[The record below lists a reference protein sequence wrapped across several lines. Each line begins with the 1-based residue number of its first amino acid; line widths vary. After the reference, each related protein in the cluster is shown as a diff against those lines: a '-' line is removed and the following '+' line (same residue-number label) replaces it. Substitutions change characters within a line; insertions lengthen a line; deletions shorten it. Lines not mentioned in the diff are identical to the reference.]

1 MIKDPTLSSSVY
13 NLQSPRTGIPASEI
27 QKNIFGIYQ
36 NISYLRVLKQ
46 KYMLPSQLRELE
58 RQADVIEQNPEREEP
73 WDVKRGRYVTATK
86 NFADRYGYKDI
97 SNHITDV
104 MVSIM
109 MTRDKVLSGGS
120 FVQAICNNN
129 LRESISRADNDCIN
143 HLKLL
148 SLTHSFCHVESN
160 GL

>member
-1 MIKDPTLSSSVY
+1 MKPPNKNRFRPTKSVNGDSGVGDY
-13 NLQSPRTGIPASEI
+13 SKI
-27 QKNIFGIYQ
+27 IFGIYQ
-36 NISYLRVLKQ
+36 NISYLCILKQ
-46 KYMLPSQLRELE
+46 NKMEK
-58 RQADVIEQNPEREEP
+58 EP
-73 WDVKRGRYVTATK
+73 WDVTRNRYVTATK

-109 MTRDKVLSGGS
+109 MTRDNVLSGGS
-120 FVQAICNNN
+120 FVQAVCNNN
-129 LRESISRADNDCIN
+129 LRESINRADSDCIN

-148 SLTHSFCHVESN
+148 SLTHSFCRVESN

>member
-1 MIKDPTLSSSVY
+1 
-13 NLQSPRTGIPASEI
+13 
-27 QKNIFGIYQ
+27 
-36 NISYLRVLKQ
+36 
-46 KYMLPSQLRELE
+46 MLPSQLRELE

-73 WDVKRGRYVTATK
+73 WDIKRGRYVTATK

-143 HLKLL
+143 HLRLL
-148 SLTHSFCHVESN
+148 SLTHSFCYVESE

>member
-1 MIKDPTLSSSVY
+1 
-13 NLQSPRTGIPASEI
+13 
-27 QKNIFGIYQ
+27 
-36 NISYLRVLKQ
+36 
-46 KYMLPSQLRELE
+46 MLPSQFRELE
-58 RQADVIEQNPEREEP
+58 RQADVIEQNPKKQESWE
-73 WDVKRGRYVTATK
+73 VKRKRYVTATK
-86 NFADRYGYKDI
+86 NFANRYGYKDI
-97 SNHITDV
+97 SDHITDV

-120 FVQAICNNN
+120 FVQAICDNN
-129 LRESISRADNDCIN
+129 LKQCIDRADNDCIN

>member
-1 MIKDPTLSSSVY
+1 
-13 NLQSPRTGIPASEI
+13 
-27 QKNIFGIYQ
+27 
-36 NISYLRVLKQ
+36 
-46 KYMLPSQLRELE
+46 MLPSQLRELE

>member
-1 MIKDPTLSSSVY
+1 
-13 NLQSPRTGIPASEI
+13 
-27 QKNIFGIYQ
+27 
-36 NISYLRVLKQ
+36 
-46 KYMLPSQLRELE
+46 MLPSQLRELE

-109 MTRDKVLSGGS
+109 MTRDKVLDGGS
-120 FVQAICNNN
+120 FVQAVCNNN
-129 LRESISRADNDCIN
+129 LRECISRADNDCIN

>member
-1 MIKDPTLSSSVY
+1 MT
-13 NLQSPRTGIPASEI
+13 
-27 QKNIFGIYQ
+27 
-36 NISYLRVLKQ
+36 
-46 KYMLPSQLRELE
+46 PSQYKELE
-58 RQADVIEQNPEREEP
+58 RQADVIEKDKENKEL
-73 WDVKRGRYVTATK
+73 WDVKRERYVTATK

-97 SNHITDV
+97 SSHITDV

-109 MTRDKVLSGGS
+109 MTRDKVLDGGS

-129 LRESISRADNDCIN
+129 LRDSVSWADNDCAN

-148 SLTHSFCHVESN
+148 SLTHSFCRVESN

>member
-1 MIKDPTLSSSVY
+1 MTSNYWERGFRPRKLFLKYIWNIPEHILSSCSK
-13 NLQSPRTGIPASEI
+13 T
-27 QKNIFGIYQ
+27 
-36 NISYLRVLKQ
+36 
-46 KYMLPSQLRELE
+46 KYMLPSQFRELE
-58 RQADVIEQNPEREEP
+58 RQADVIEQNPERES
-73 WDVKRGRYVTATK
+73 WDVTRNKYVTATK

-120 FVQAICNNN
+120 FVQAICENN
-129 LRESISRADNDCIN
+129 LKQCIDRADNDCIN

-148 SLTHSFCHVESN
+148 SLTHSFCHVESE

>member
-1 MIKDPTLSSSVY
+1 MT
-13 NLQSPRTGIPASEI
+13 
-27 QKNIFGIYQ
+27 
-36 NISYLRVLKQ
+36 
-46 KYMLPSQLRELE
+46 PSQYKELE
-58 RQADVIEQNPEREEP
+58 RQADVIEKDKENKES
-73 WDVKRGRYVTATK
+73 WDVTRNKYVTATK

-120 FVQAICNNN
+120 FVQAICENN
-129 LRESISRADNDCIN
+129 LRESVNRADNDCAN
-143 HLKLL
+143 HLRLL
-148 SLTHSFCHVESN
+148 SLTHSFCRVESN

>member
-1 MIKDPTLSSSVY
+1 
-13 NLQSPRTGIPASEI
+13 
-27 QKNIFGIYQ
+27 
-36 NISYLRVLKQ
+36 
-46 KYMLPSQLRELE
+46 MLPSQFRELE
-58 RQADVIEQNPEREEP
+58 RLADAIEQNLEKEEP
-73 WDVKRGRYVTATK
+73 WDVTRNRYVTATK

-120 FVQAICNNN
+120 FVQAICENN
-129 LRESISRADNDCIN
+129 LKQCIDRADNDCIN

-148 SLTHSFCHVESN
+148 SLTHSFCHVESE

>member
-1 MIKDPTLSSSVY
+1 MTPSNHTEL
-13 NLQSPRTGIPASEI
+13 EI
-27 QKNIFGIYQ
+27 QDLIERNEE
-36 NISYLRVLKQ
+36 NKQ
-46 KYMLPSQLRELE
+46 QWEWEATRNK
-58 RQADVIEQNPEREEP
+58 
-73 WDVKRGRYVTATK
+73 YVTATK
-86 NFADRYGYKDI
+86 NFASRYGYKDI

-120 FVQAICNNN
+120 FVQAICDNN
-129 LRESISRADNDCIN
+129 LKQCIDRADKECIN
-143 HLKLL
+143 YIRLL

>member
-1 MIKDPTLSSSVY
+1 MT
-13 NLQSPRTGIPASEI
+13 
-27 QKNIFGIYQ
+27 
-36 NISYLRVLKQ
+36 
-46 KYMLPSQLRELE
+46 PSQYKELE
-58 RQADVIEQNPEREEP
+58 RQADVIEKDKENKEL
-73 WDVKRGRYVTATK
+73 WDVKRERYVTATK

-120 FVQAICNNN
+120 FVQAICENN
-129 LRESISRADNDCIN
+129 LRECVNRADNDCAN

-148 SLTHSFCHVESN
+148 SLTHSFCRVESN